1 MPRDLGDILRGLVIR
16 AIEAESDPAEQK
28 ARIMIARGHGH
39 LTDQEAADWIAILAL
54 EDA

>member
-1 MPRDLGDILRGLVIR
+1 MGNLRDILRSLVIR
-16 AIEAESDPAEQK
+16 AIEAEADPAEQK

-39 LTDQEAADWIAILAL
+39 LSDREAADWIAILQL